1 MTPSK
6 GRPPAPSHLAPLTR
20 QWWDKVVADF
30 DFDEHHLRVLEAA
43 CVAWDRHE
51 AARSALATHG
61 LTFEDRYGNPRARP
75 EVAIERDA
83 RIGFIRAVREL
94 ALDGA
99 GTPDGPRPPTVT
111 GRYRGGSR

>member
-1 MTPSK
+1 VTPST

-83 RIGFIRAVREL
+83 RIGFIRAVRP
-94 ALDGA
+94 AGA
-99 GTPDGPRPPTVT
+99 RRRRDRT
-111 GRYRGGSR
+111 GRARRRSRAATGGSR